1 MAGKVQT
8 AARPERQAGRPAG
21 TQDIREQQMPKK
33 KKKAKHFYDYSLLF
47 CIIFLTSFGLVMI
60 YSASSYS
67 AQLNYKGNGAYFM
80 ERQAMIAAAGF
91 VGMLIISKIDYHI
104 FARFSVAAYL
114 MSYILM
120 IAVSFV
126 GKEVNGKKRWLP
138 LGPFSFQ
145 PTEFV
150 KIALIVLLA
159 AMITTMGM
167 KINKWKN
174 MGYIVALTLPIAGLV
189 AMNNLSSGI
198 IVCGIAFVMLFV
210 ACKVKW
216 PFFTLGALGLGT
228 LAFAGPIGKF
238 LMTIKLL
245 QPYQFRRIEAWLN
258 PESDPTDKG
267 FQVLQGLYAIG
278 SGGLVGQGLGES
290 IQKLG
295 FLPESQ
301 NDMIFAIICEEL
313 GLFGAV
319 SIILI

>member
-1 MAGKVQT
+1 
-8 AARPERQAGRPAG
+8 
-21 TQDIREQQMPKK
+21 
-33 KKKAKHFYDYSLLF
+33 
-47 CIIFLTSFGLVMI
+47 MI

-159 AMITTMGM
+159 AMILSLIHISARVRATGGHPAKRTFQAIRIECNHELDVLEQSIDTMIELLNPGGRLS
-167 KINKWKN
+167 IITFHSLEDR
-174 MGYIVALTLPIAGLV
+174 IVK
-189 AMNNLSSGI
+189 NLS
-198 IVCGIAFVMLFV
+198 
-210 ACKVKW
+210 
-216 PFFTLGALGLGT
+216 
-228 LAFAGPIGKF
+228 
-238 LMTIKLL
+238 
-245 QPYQFRRIEAWLN
+245 
-258 PESDPTDKG
+258 
-267 FQVLQGLYAIG
+267 
-278 SGGLVGQGLGES
+278 
-290 IQKLG
+290 
-295 FLPESQ
+295 
-301 NDMIFAIICEEL
+301 
-313 GLFGAV
+313 
-319 SIILI
+319 LIHI